1 MGLFDSKV
9 VIVTG
14 AGGGIG
20 REHALAFAREGANVV
35 VNDLGVSRDGSEA
48 GKGMAQQ
55 VADEIVAMGGKA
67 VTDMHSV
74 SDTEGAEALIQT
86 AVEAF
91 GRLDVLVN
99 NAGILRDRTIV
110 KMTDEEW
117 DLVQAVH
124 LRGTFLCLR
133 AACWVMIEQGDG
145 GAIVNTSSTS
155 GLFGNYGQANYGA
168 AKAGIAGL
176 TRTAALEMTKHSI
189 RVNALV
195 PVALTRMTEDLA
207 AGANAPGPEW
217 IPPVVLYLSSDLA
230 SSVTGR
236 IFGSEGGKI
245 REYYYETT
253 PGIDRADRPW
263 TPQEIA
269 ESWKELVRRN
279 SGGADVGEGDLDAL
293 ILAGLPAGIDAT
305 KAQGWNARIHVE
317 LIDGDEGYTLSATN
331 GRLTT
336 RRGLHGKPTSV
347 LTTDEATAYGVFRG
361 ELDGTQ
367 AYMTGKLKIS
377 NVGDMMAFTDSYDP
391 QRAKEAQAG
400 AGDLVEHPEELTPS
414 GLNTA
419 AVGAELRGQATLVL
433 PTVVESLSVR
443 FGGQSAPDVPMLTG
457 CAWTAPLVAQ
467 GLATL
472 GEPDVTENV
481 RLCGLDIERAQPI
494 ALYDLLYP
502 ILVVEGLETD
512 PGGDIVT
519 FSSVVRRSGKVV
531 ERHRWLGCLRAPQL
545 EDGAVPRGEPVWMSE
560 VGLDQGQADQYA
572 EASRALV
579 GPDPV
584 APLVWLERIVREL
597 ESQRQV
603 AADAMSKLS
612 VRFHEIPQP
621 GTAVQLQL
629 WSQPNGPKTFCVR
642 TAVGAVA
649 ICGTVVASGE

>member
-1 MGLFDSKV
+1 MGLFDGKI

-20 REHALAFAREGANVV
+20 REHALAFAREGAQVV
-35 VNDLGVSRDGSEA
+35 VNDLGVARDGTEA

-67 VTDMHSV
+67 VADMHSV
-74 SDTEGAEALIQT
+74 SEADGAGALVQT
-86 AVEAF
+86 AVDSF

-99 NAGILRDRTIV
+99 NAGILRDRTII
-110 KMTDEEW
+110 KMSDEEW

-133 AACWVMIEQGDG
+133 AACRVMIEQGEG

-155 GLFGNYGQANYGA
+155 GLFGNYGQGNYGA

-176 TRTAALEMTKHSI
+176 TRTAALEMTKHQI

-207 AGANAPGPEW
+207 AGASAPGPEW

-230 SSVTGR
+230 TSVTGR

-253 PGIDRADRPW
+253 PGVDRADRPW

-269 ESWKELVRRN
+269 DSWKDVVRRS
-279 SGGADVGEGDLDAL
+279 SGGADIGEGDLDAL
-293 ILAGLPAGIDAT
+293 VLVGLPAGIDAT

-317 LIDGDEGYTLSATN
+317 LIDGDDGYTLSATN

-336 RRGLHGKPTSV
+336 RRGLHGKPTCV

-377 NVGDMMAFTDSYDP
+377 NVGDMMAFTDTYDA
-391 QRAKEAQAG
+391 QRAKEAQAA
-400 AGDLVEHPEELTPS
+400 AGELVEHSEELTPS
-414 GLNTA
+414 GLNAA
-419 AVGAELRGQATLVL
+419 AVGAELRGQASLVL
-433 PTVVESLSVR
+433 PRVVEALSTP
-443 FGGQSAPDVPMLTG
+443 FANADSDVPLLTG

-472 GEPDVTENV
+472 GEPEVTENV
-481 RLCGLDIERAQPI
+481 RLCGLDVECVQPI
-494 ALYDLLYP
+494 AMHDLLYP
-502 ILVVEGLETD
+502 VLVVDGLETD
-512 PGGDIVT
+512 SGGDLAT
-519 FSSVVRRSGKVV
+519 FTSVVRRSGEVV
-531 ERHRWLGCLRAPQL
+531 ERHRWMGCLGAPEL
-545 EDGAVPRGEPVWMSE
+545 DNGTAPDGEPAWTTE
-560 VGLDQGQADQYA
+560 LKLDQHQAEQYA

-584 APLVWLERIVREL
+584 APLAWLERIVREL
-597 ESQRQV
+597 QGQQPV
-603 AADAMSKLS
+603 TADAISRLS

-621 GTAVQLQL
+621 GAAVQLQL
-629 WSQPNGPKTFCVR
+629 WSPADAPQSFCVR
-642 TAVGAVA
+642 TAAGAVA
-649 ICGTVVASGE
+649 ITGTVTSTD